1 MLGQFRNS
9 NWKQISHTLSWK
21 NDNALYF
28 RRSARIKWVRS
39 IFKSERSVRPYWNP
53 ASADIISLP
62 LKQVSLRFIYKT
74 ALRHFVRLDVRSWVF
89 EKKKLPR
96 EAIAHHLI
104 PRQNI
109 YD

>member
-1 MLGQFRNS
+1 MHYTFGAVRG
-9 NWKQISHTLSWK
+9 LSGC
-21 NDNALYF
+21 
-28 RRSARIKWVRS
+28 VRFLKAS
-39 IFKSERSVRPYWNP
+39 GPSVLIGIP